1 MRILIVVTAL
11 GLVGAG
17 TSALA
22 QQSASYRMDEHVLNQ
37 GGRPAGGVTA
47 SSASYRVSLDSLGE
61 ALVRAGLS
69 SASYRMDGSFG
80 SAYPPPGEVVG
91 VRFADSETLTWDPE
105 PSVGVYEVYRDGL
118 AAIAG
123 GGYGTCWQQDV
134 AGESVTDSDPIAPG
148 EGFFYLV
155 TARNR
160 LDEEGTKGRDSAG
173 SERAGSAC
181 P

>member
-1 MRILIVVTAL
+1 MRTLIVVMVL
-11 GLVGAG
+11 GLAGAR

-22 QQSASYRMDEHVLNQ
+22 QQSASYRMDEHVLDQ
-37 GGRPAGGVTA
+37 GGRPADGVTA

-61 ALVRAGLS
+61 GLVRAGLA
-69 SASYRMDGSFG
+69 SATYHMDGSFG
-80 SAYPPPGEVVG
+80 AAYPPPGEVLG
-91 VRFADSETLTWDPE
+91 LRFADQQTLAWSPE
-105 PSVGVYEVYRDGL
+105 RSVGVYEVYRDGL

-173 SERAGSAC
+173 SDRAGSAC